1 LAHPPYRRQTRKIS
15 RIIVQNQI
23 VKALGDEWA
32 TFLAANPAIESV
44 DFLFVDLCGTIRGKR
59 YPVAEAG
66 KVFDGGL
73 QIPYTLYLLD
83 ARGETTDA
91 TGRGYGDGD
100 PDGTAWPVPGTL
112 HRAACSPRA
121 HAQVLMSVKDE
132 KGQPYF
138 AEPRNVLNR
147 VVEAYAPIGLRPV
160 IAAELEFFVMD
171 PERLAS
177 GSPQPPLIPGT
188 AIRENAISV
197 YGIDDLDRYQAF
209 LDDVMA
215 GAKLQKVPAT
225 TASSEHAP
233 GQFEINLHHQDD
245 AVAAADHATFLKQI
259 IRNAAKL
266 HRMAASFMAK
276 PYLNAPGSGLHIHIS
291 VQDAQGRNI
300 FDDGTPQGSAA
311 LRYAAGGLQTIM
323 GEAMAVFAPNVNSY
337 RRFVPNA
344 FTPMNRRWGYNNRST
359 GIRIPA
365 GPNHGRRLE
374 HRVSGADANPY
385 LAIAAVL
392 AGIHHG
398 LSERVEPGA
407 PFEGNAAGFTDATV
421 PFNIDAA
428 LAAMESGPVIGRY
441 FTPAYVDVYCGAK
454 RVELARFRNN
464 IPKAEYD
471 WYL

>member
-1 LAHPPYRRQTRKIS
+1 
-15 RIIVQNQI
+15 VQNQI
-23 VKALGDEWA
+23 VTAILGEWDQ
-32 TFLAANPAIESV
+32 FLAANPGIESV
-44 DFLFVDLCGTIRGKR
+44 DFLFVDLCGAIRGKR
-59 YPVAEAG
+59 YPVGEAG
-66 KVFDGGL
+66 KVFSGGL

-100 PDGTAWPVPGTL
+100 PDGLAWPIPGTL

-121 HAQVLMSVKDE
+121 HGQTLMSVRDD
-132 KGQPYF
+132 KGRPYF
-138 AEPRNVLNR
+138 AEPRNVLRR
-147 VVEAYAPIGLRPV
+147 VLEMFAPLGLTPV
-160 IAAELEFFVMD
+160 VAAELEFFLLD
-171 PERLAS
+171 PGRLPDGA
-177 GSPQPPLIPGT
+177 PQPPLIPGS
-188 AIRENAISV
+188 AIRESSISV
-197 YGIDDLDRYQAF
+197 YGIDDLDRYQGF

-215 GAKLQKVPAT
+215 GAKLQRVPAT
-225 TASSEHAP
+225 TASAEHAP
-233 GQFEINLHHQDD
+233 GQFEINLHHQND
-245 AVAAADHATFLKQI
+245 ALKAADHATLLKQI
-259 IRNAAKL
+259 IRNAAKQ
-266 HRMAASFMAK
+266 HSMTASFMAK
-276 PYLNAPGSGLHIHIS
+276 PYLTAPGSGLHIHVS

-311 LRYAAGGLQTIM
+311 LRYAAGGLQAIM

-337 RRFVPNA
+337 RRFSPNT

-365 GPNHGRRLE
+365 GPPEARRLE

-392 AGIHHG
+392 AGLHFG
-398 LSERVEPGA
+398 LTEKVEPGA

-421 PFNIDAA
+421 PFNLDAGLAA
-428 LAAMESGPVIGRY
+428 LESGPLMARY

-454 RVELARFRNN
+454 RVELSRFRNQ